1 LWYNLKM
8 KIKIKL
14 EKPMSQYKTK
24 QRDEILRFFM
34 EHPDGC
40 YSAKDVYGQV
50 NAGEATVFRT
60 LNALAQEGILN
71 KFTGE
76 TGERAYYQYSGE
88 TACTGHIHMKCRQCG
103 KLIHMDCT
111 FIRELMHHFCSEHGF
126 TMDCGK
132 TVIYGLCKDCGTPH
146 GENCICGGHHD

>member
-1 LWYNLKM
+1 MKM

-14 EKPMSQYKTK
+14 EKLMSQYKTK

-76 TGERAYYQYSGE
+76 IGERAYYQYSVE
-88 TACTGHIHMKCRQCG
+88 TACTGHIHMKCQQCG

-146 GENCICGGHHD
+146 GENCICGGRHD